1 MLPLLRENSPARLAW
16 DGVMAVVA
24 LVTVLR
30 LPLDWI
36 AAVRT
41 QQQLAPGWMLLSVLG
56 LIDISLN
63 LRTSFEREGLIISN
77 RRTIRRAYLRSMG
90 PVDLLANLPSLVLSL
105 LGLSTSALALL
116 PLLRGVRL
124 LFLSDRWEYLNL
136 LDIRLLRICRYG
148 IAIVVITHW
157 MACLWLL
164 VGLSDGSGSWISR
177 EGWQTSSLGML
188 YERALLWTVT
198 LVTVGYGDIFP
209 KTPIEIR
216 VAMLM
221 MASSLLIYTFA
232 IANMLTI
239 LNQLDGGRSGYHEH
253 QAMLARFL
261 RFNGVSSGT
270 INRVRRFND
279 YQWSRT
285 RGLDTKQLFAGIP
298 RELRSE
304 ITLEMMQET
313 LQGVP
318 LLAEAGPSLQKR
330 LLEVLE
336 PVTFPPGTVVL
347 EADQPGEAII
357 FLTRGAVRIQTS
369 ATLPEEVL
377 SVSAGDYV
385 GDLSFFLH
393 ECRTCRVIASSY
405 VVAFLLSRPIY
416 EQLRREQPKLHQ
428 LLRQIAGDQSQR
440 NQALLLAGVVV

>member
-1 MLPLLRENSPARLAW
+1 
-16 DGVMAVVA
+16 
-24 LVTVLR
+24 
-30 LPLDWI
+30 
-36 AAVRT
+36 
-41 QQQLAPGWMLLSVLG
+41 LG
-56 LIDISLN
+56 L
-63 LRTSFEREGLIISN
+63 
-77 RRTIRRAYLRSMG
+77 
-90 PVDLLANLPSLVLSL
+90 
-105 LGLSTSALALL
+105 
-116 PLLRGVRL
+116 
-124 LFLSDRWEYLNL
+124 
-136 LDIRLLRICRYG
+136 
-148 IAIVVITHW
+148 
-157 MACLWLL
+157 
-164 VGLSDGSGSWISR
+164 
-177 EGWQTSSLGML
+177 L
-188 YERALLWTVT
+188 YERALFWTVT
-198 LVTVGYGDIFP
+198 LVTVGYGEIFP
-209 KTPIEIR
+209 KSPTEMR

-232 IANMLTI
+232 IANMLTL

-261 RFNGVSSGT
+261 GFNGVSRTT

-313 LQGVP
+313 LAGVP
-318 LLAEAGPSLQKR
+318 LLSGAQPSLQKR

-336 PVTFPPGTVVL
+336 PVTFPPGTVML
-347 EADQPGEAII
+347 EAEQLGEAII
-357 FLTRGAVRIQTS
+357 FVTRGEVRIDTA

-377 SVSAGDYV
+377 RVAAGDYV

-405 VVAFLLSRPIY
+405 VVGFLLSRPVY
-416 EQLRREQPKLHQ
+416 EQLRQEQPQLHQ
-428 LLRQIAGDQSQR
+428 LLRDIASDQSQR